1 MKYPNQFESIVGFH
15 SIRHEIIQR
24 CRFET
29 SAKYAAEFDM
39 LTQWEKIDEQLC
51 LLDEANILLAT
62 YPSIFQFSETADI
75 SEWLKHID
83 IENFFFMEEE
93 LLAILRVL
101 QSYQKVFT
109 IIHQRQEQFPRFHAL
124 FLSNEAV
131 KPCSDIIL
139 KVIDEDATLK
149 ANASPLYQKL
159 TQEINRLEREI
170 RNQTKSIFREWK
182 QAGYTAETDVTVRE
196 ERLVIPIIA
205 EFKRKVQGFVK
216 DISATGKILY
226 VEPAAILEMNNLLK
240 ELYAERRRERE
251 KILKQIS
258 ADLKPYH
265 SDLSHLMNQMAM
277 TDFIYAKQQICAN
290 YGANRPKYSENQRLT
305 LKQAF
310 HPVLKKEL
318 GKQNQKIVPLSLE
331 MDHKRIVVVSGP
343 NAGGKSVVLKTSLLL
358 QYMFQC
364 GLYVTALPESE
375 FSVFDFL
382 AIDCGDGQSI
392 EQGLST
398 FSAHL
403 AHLKSILFHTN
414 HKAFIG
420 LDEIGAGTDPRFG
433 APIAQALMEQLL
445 EKGAFAIATTHFSQL
460 REWGIGLDQVAQ
472 ASMAYDA
479 KGLKPLYTFVMGK
492 PGSSF
497 ALELMRKTGFD
508 ENWMK
513 RIEELTGKEVGK
525 TEDMMLHLEQ
535 QNQYLH
541 KLIHEN
547 EQKSEHLNELTLE
560 YGKLKEK
567 LQSKRKEVV
576 DLARWEA
583 QKLLSETNQQ
593 IENTIRII
601 REHGAKKEPTQKA
614 RKQLDQ
620 FKETVN
626 TAAQKSQQKHI
637 PQKTEEPSKE
647 PEILPVKMSEI
658 LPGSK
663 VKNKMSDQEG
673 EVIEVKKNKVQVAF
687 GLLKM
692 WVPIE
697 ELHISKTSGGNN
709 KQKAKVGFNWVERQ
723 ATFSNELDV
732 RGVRGDEAI
741 LKLQKWLDE
750 GYALGQGTLKII
762 HGRGDGILK
771 KLLRQ
776 HLKTINFVKRY
787 YDEHADRGGDG
798 CTYVELM

>member
-1 MKYPNQFESIVGFH
+1 MKYPSQFESIVGFQQ
-15 SIRHEIIQR
+15 IRNEIAQR

-29 SAKYAAEFDM
+29 SVKMANDFSM
-39 LTQWEKIDEQLC
+39 LTKWEDIESELG
-51 LLDEANILLAT
+51 LLDEANILLGT
-62 YPSIFQFSETADI
+62 FPSIFQFNETADI
-75 SEWLKHID
+75 SLWLKHID
-83 IENFFFMEEE
+83 IENYFFMEDE

-109 IIHQRQEQFPRFHAL
+109 IIHQRQEQFPRFATL
-124 FLSNEAV
+124 FLSNYAV
-131 KPCSDIIL
+131 KPCSDLIL
-139 KVIDEDATLK
+139 KVIEEDASLK
-149 ANASPLYQKL
+149 PNASPIYQKL

-226 VEPAAILEMNNLLK
+226 VEPTAILEMNNLLK

-251 KILKQIS
+251 KILKQLTS
-258 ADLKPYH
+258 DLKPFH
-265 SDLSHLMNQMAM
+265 SELNQLMMQMSM

-290 YGANRPKYSENQRLT
+290 YGANRPRYSEVHT
-305 LKQAF
+305 IVLKNAF

-318 GKQNQKIVPLSLE
+318 GKQNQKIVPLSLQ
-331 MDHKRIVVVSGP
+331 MHDKRIVVVSGP
-343 NAGGKSVVLKTSLLL
+343 NAGGKSVVLKTALLL

-375 FSVFDFL
+375 FSVFEFL

-403 AHLKSILFHTN
+403 SHLKAILAQTGPN
-414 HKAFIG
+414 AFIG

-460 REWGIGLDQVAQ
+460 REWGLGIEHVAQ

-513 RIEELTGKEVGK
+513 RIEELTGKEIGK

-535 QNQYLH
+535 QNQYLLT
-541 KLIHEN
+541 LITDN
-547 EQKSEHLNELTLE
+547 EQKSPHLNELQEE

-576 DLARWEA
+576 DMARWEA
-583 QKLLSETNQQ
+583 QKLLSDTNQQ

-601 REHGAKKEPTQKA
+601 REHGAKKEPTMKA

-620 FKETVN
+620 FKESVN
-626 TAAQKSQQKHI
+626 TAADKSQQKI
-637 PQKTEEPSKE
+637 VPQNQPKPAEVTAVPIKA
-647 PEILPVKMSEI
+647 SEI
-658 LPGSK
+658 LPGTK

-697 ELHISKTSGGNN
+697 ELQMSRSVAGNS

-723 ATFSNELDV
+723 ATFSLELDL
-732 RGVRGDEAI
+732 RGVRGDEAV

-750 GYALGQGTLKII
+750 AYALGQGTIKII

>member
-1 MKYPNQFESIVGFH
+1 MQ
-15 SIRHEIIQR
+15 
-24 CRFET
+24 
-29 SAKYAAEFDM
+29 D
-39 LTQWEKIDEQLC
+39 
-51 LLDEANILLAT
+51 
-62 YPSIFQFSETADI
+62 
-75 SEWLKHID
+75 
-83 IENFFFMEEE
+83 
-93 LLAILRVL
+93 
-101 QSYQKVFT
+101 
-109 IIHQRQEQFPRFHAL
+109 
-124 FLSNEAV
+124 
-131 KPCSDIIL
+131 
-139 KVIDEDATLK
+139 
-149 ANASPLYQKL
+149 
-159 TQEINRLEREI
+159 
-170 RNQTKSIFREWK
+170 
-182 QAGYTAETDVTVRE
+182 
-196 ERLVIPIIA
+196 
-205 EFKRKVQGFVK
+205 
-216 DISATGKILY
+216 
-226 VEPAAILEMNNLLK
+226 
-240 ELYAERRRERE
+240 
-251 KILKQIS
+251 
-258 ADLKPYH
+258 
-265 SDLSHLMNQMAM
+265 
-277 TDFIYAKQQICAN
+277 
-290 YGANRPKYSENQRLT
+290 
-305 LKQAF
+305 
-310 HPVLKKEL
+310 
-318 GKQNQKIVPLSLE
+318 
-331 MDHKRIVVVSGP
+331 KRIVVVSGP
-343 NAGGKSVVLKTSLLL
+343 NAGGKSVVLKTALLL

-375 FSVFDFL
+375 FSVFEFL

-403 AHLKSILFHTN
+403 SHLKAILAQTGPN
-414 HKAFIG
+414 AFIG

-460 REWGIGLDQVAQ
+460 REWGLGIEHVAQ

-513 RIEELTGKEVGK
+513 RIEELTGKEIGK

-535 QNQYLH
+535 QNQYLL
-541 KLIHEN
+541 KLITDN
-547 EQKSEHLNELTLE
+547 EQKSSHLNELQEE
-560 YGKLKEK
+560 YSKLKEK

-576 DLARWEA
+576 DMARWEA
-583 QKLLSETNQQ
+583 QKLLSDTNQQ

-601 REHGAKKEPTQKA
+601 REHGAKKEPTMKA

-620 FKETVN
+620 FKESIN
-626 TAAQKSQQKHI
+626 TAADKSQQKI
-637 PQKTEEPSKE
+637 VPQNHSKPAE
-647 PEILPVKMSEI
+647 VTAVPIKASEI
-658 LPGSK
+658 LPGTK

-697 ELHISKTSGGNN
+697 ELQMSRSVAGNS

-723 ATFSNELDV
+723 ATFSVELDV
-732 RGVRGDEAI
+732 RGVRGDEAV

-750 GYALGQGTLKII
+750 AYALGQGTIKII